1 MALYLLF
8 KGGAPFL
15 FPASPPALPN
25 FVNLGGETKATH
37 MKRFEALDAFR
48 GMTIFLMIIVNT
60 PGDWSATFLPLLHA
74 QWHGFTPT
82 DLVFP
87 SFLFA
92 VGNALVFVNR
102 KWADKPF
109 SAYFIKILRRT
120 IILFLLGY
128 LMYWIPFYKWT
139 DGGGLIPIHISETR
153 ILGVLQR
160 IAICYFFASLMIR
173 SLSERALWAGSAVL
187 LIGYWAILS
196 LFGDYTLEGNAV
208 LKLDRLLLGESHLY
222 MGEGIPFDP
231 EGLLSTLPSIVN
243 VIAGYLFGA
252 YLVRGAI
259 DYEKVAKTMLAGLA
273 LLFAAYLWDFG
284 FPINKKLWTSSYVLL
299 TVGLDLLV
307 MAVILYTTN
316 LAERKLNYTFF
327 LIIGMN
333 ALFLYLLS
341 EYLAIF
347 MHFIRVDGEITLFQ
361 YTYRTL
367 FEWMGPYIGSFAFA
381 LSFTMVCWAAG
392 WWLWKKGIYIKV

>member
-1 MALYLLF
+1 
-8 KGGAPFL
+8 
-15 FPASPPALPN
+15 
-25 FVNLGGETKATH
+25 

-60 PGDWSATFLPLLHA
+60 PGDWSVTFQPLLHA

-109 SAYFIKILRRT
+109 SAYFGKILRRT
-120 IILFLLGY
+120 VILFLLGY
-128 LMYWIPFYKWT
+128 LMYWIPFYKWA
-139 DGGGLIPIHISETR
+139 DGGNLVPIHISETR

-160 IAICYFFASLMIR
+160 IAICYFIASLMIR
-173 SLSERALWAGSAVL
+173 FLSERALWAWSAIL
-187 LIGYWAILS
+187 LIGYWAALS
-196 LFGDYTLEGNAV
+196 IFGDYTLEGNAV

-222 MGEGIPFDP
+222 LGEGIPFDP

-252 YLVRGAI
+252 YLVRGTI

-273 LLFAAYLWDFG
+273 LLLAAYLWNFG

-299 TVGLDLLV
+299 TVGLDLLA
-307 MAVILYTTN
+307 MAAILYTTN
-316 LAERKLNYTFF
+316 LAARRVNYSFF
-327 LIIGMN
+327 LIMGMN

-347 MHFIRVDGEITLFQ
+347 MHFIRVDGEVTLFQ
-361 YTYRTL
+361 FTYRTL
-367 FEWMGPYIGSFAFA
+367 FEWMGPYTGSFAFA
-381 LSFTMVCWAAG
+381 LAFTMVCWAAG
-392 WWLWKKGIYIKV
+392 WWLWKKDIYIKV